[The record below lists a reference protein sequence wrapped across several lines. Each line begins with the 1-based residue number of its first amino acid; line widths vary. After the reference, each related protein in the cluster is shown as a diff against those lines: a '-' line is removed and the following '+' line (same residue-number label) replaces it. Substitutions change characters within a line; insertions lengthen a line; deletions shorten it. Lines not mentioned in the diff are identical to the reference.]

1 MAAKR
6 KTRSGRKSA
15 TVTKPTGRELAGDQL
30 AGDELAGGKSAGAE
44 SAGTQS
50 AGGDPSGVARPVLP
64 TAGRPAAPTTGPVPR
79 GGAGFSGMGRGQGA
93 GSARRYAFRRS

>member
-30 AGDELAGGKSAGAE
+30 AGGKSAGPTSAGAGDAAVAE
-44 SAGTQS
+44 SSEA
-50 AGGDPSGVARPVLP
+50 ARPVLP
-64 TAGRPAAPTTGPVPR
+64 AASRPAAPTTGPVPR

>member
-15 TVTKPTGRELAGDQL
+15 AGSKPSGRELAGKEL
-30 AGDELAGGKSAGAE
+30 TGSDE
-44 SAGTQS
+44 GTVTADS
-50 AGGDPSGVARPVLP
+50 PTVDGSELPAVARP
-64 TAGRPAAPTTGPVPR
+64 TAGRPVAPTTGPVPR
-79 GGAGFSGMGRGQGA
+79 GGAGFSGVGRGQGA